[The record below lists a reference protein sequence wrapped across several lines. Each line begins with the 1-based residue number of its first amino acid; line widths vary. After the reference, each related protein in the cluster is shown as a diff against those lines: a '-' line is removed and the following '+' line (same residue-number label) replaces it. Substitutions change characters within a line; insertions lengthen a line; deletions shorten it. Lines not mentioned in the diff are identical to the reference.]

1 MISNKD
7 WQNGRNKGFI
17 LSYRGSNDIK
27 FNAGDG
33 KINRIDYTRV
43 LPTNYDEGWM
53 HVILTVD
60 REKNRVRIYYDFTFE
75 GNEAEISDSFAE
87 TAFDSLDLNIGQDG
101 TGILQ
106 YALPAQMDELIITA
120 DILSEADVA
129 ALETHYKSE

>member
-1 MISNKD
+1 MEET
-7 WQNGRNKGFI
+7 KGFI

-120 DILSEADVA
+120 DVLSETDIN
-129 ALETHYKSE
+129 ALKTHYKSE

>member
-1 MISNKD
+1 
-7 WQNGRNKGFI
+7 
-17 LSYRGSNDIK
+17 
-27 FNAGDG
+27 
-33 KINRIDYTRV
+33 
-43 LPTNYDEGWM
+43 M

-120 DILSEADVA
+120 DVLSETDIN
-129 ALETHYKSE
+129 ALKTHYKSE

>member
-1 MISNKD
+1 
-7 WQNGRNKGFI
+7 
-17 LSYRGSNDIK
+17 
-27 FNAGDG
+27 
-33 KINRIDYTRV
+33 
-43 LPTNYDEGWM
+43 M

-60 REKNRVRIYYDFTFE
+60 RDRSKVRIYYDFTFE
-75 GNEAEISDSFAE
+75 GNEAEISDAFAE
-87 TAFDSLDLNIGQDG
+87 TAFDSMNLNIGQDG